1 MKAGTLEIEMITN
14 VARLQKE
21 MADMKRTVAG
31 AMGDMADSASRADRA
46 LDAVGGGGVTR
57 MGGSARLAGHHV
69 QNLVFQLNDM
79 VVGLFSGQKP
89 MTVFMQ
95 QGAQIGQIAMQ
106 AGVGIGGM
114 ARALLGLAASAAA
127 AALTNPY
134 LLAAA
139 AAAGIA
145 FGAFKMF
152 QSSVKQSG
160 ELDRYAQSLGLTKKE
175 MEKLG
180 PVGITVG
187 DTMKGLWKTVSDGLN
202 LGPVFS
208 TLKDWAV
215 TAFEAVLTAG
225 KYAVAILYAGWVGGF
240 NAIRITWAALPG
252 VVGEAAV
259 GAANLA
265 IGGIEY
271 LANKAIAALNWLAEW
286 VNPVLD
292 RVGLATISQIES
304 VALPRMEN
312 SFAGSTARMGA
323 QVRDEFTS
331 AFGDAMSMMD
341 AFSARWRE
349 NSIAAAKARL
359 AAKAE
364 EIRGDSTD
372 RASSAKGPKE
382 TEAERALQ
390 AARDFAANLALET
403 AKIGKTPIEIKRME
417 VAMAALKAPTDEVRI
432 AILEA
437 GEAWEQATRAFASS
451 EFLRQTVGPL
461 EQQVALL
468 GQSARAQALANLEA
482 EREKIVLERGVEAWE
497 RYRAARI
504 RLMDADFAQSGQEQ
518 FLQSLEDMVSATEQ
532 AARGMADAFGS
543 VGGAIGSIT
552 VEITRFAS
560 EQAATAK
567 RVADAEREYGKT
579 SFQYADARTAQASAE
594 INHYGNLASAAK
606 GFFKEGSDGYKAM
619 LAAEKVFRTFEL
631 AIAIKN
637 AAVKIGL
644 IGAQTAAK
652 VTSDTAMAASDT
664 ARAGV
669 EQGNSIITTGIKA
682 VEAVVNAIRSLPF
695 PLNIAAGAITAGVI
709 ASLGIAIGGAFGGSQ
724 KLPAA
729 NEGTGTVF
737 GDASAKSE
745 SIANA
750 IDHLREV
757 DTLTMR
763 YSAAMLAALKNIEAN
778 IGGLTNLIIRT
789 SGIEASAAG
798 IQTGTKMTG
807 LLGATT
813 SMLTSVSNFVGSKT
827 GSLIGAGIGMAIAG
841 PIGAAIGFL
850 GAKLLGGVGKVLGSV
865 VNALFGTKTSIVGQG
880 IYGGAQSLESI
891 LSGGFDA
898 SYYSDIKKT
907 KKFFGISVGSS
918 YSTQYSAASAELEQQ
933 FGLIFRGFYDAI
945 SAAAGPLGLSLDEVQ
960 TRLNGFVIDIG
971 KIDLKGLTGDQIQEK
986 LTAIFG
992 AAADSIARAAIPG
1005 LDQFQKVGEGYFE
1018 TLVRVASSIEAV
1030 TSSLS
1035 LLGTSVEGLSLSAKM
1050 NLFDLFGSASDMA
1063 SATGDYFSLF
1073 YTKAEQ
1079 AAAQTAQMARI
1090 FESLGLTLP
1099 DSITG
1104 FRALVEAQDLTTE
1117 AGRAAYV
1124 ALIQLAPAFAE
1135 VIGAAQDAASAAA
1148 IADERLSLERQLL
1161 ELQGNT
1167 AALRALDLAQLDAS
1181 NQALQEQ
1188 IWALQDQQK
1197 AADEAAAAAE
1207 KLRSVWS
1214 QITDSLL
1221 SEVARIRGTMDGGTK
1236 SYAQALS
1243 EFNAATLAARSG
1255 DQEAAK
1261 SLPGLSQGLLT
1272 AAADAATSAQDLA
1285 RIQGQTAASLEQTVA
1300 IINAMAGLS
1309 TDTATAAA
1317 AASTTPSWWEQF
1329 ASTQTATAT
1338 SAAND
1343 SATVLID
1350 GLVALKQE
1358 LSDLRDEQRLA
1369 SATIAS
1375 GTSKTARILERVT
1388 PDGDALAVRTAA

>member
-46 LDAVGGGGVTR
+46 LNAVGGGGVTR
-57 MGGSARLAGHHV
+57 MGGSAKLAGHHV

-95 QGAQIGQIAMQ
+95 QGTQIGQIAMQ

-145 FGAFKMF
+145 FGAFKLF
-152 QSSVKQSG
+152 QSSVKQTG

-202 LGPVFS
+202 LGSVFS

-252 VVGEAAV
+252 VIGEAAV

-265 IGGIEY
+265 ISGIEY

-292 RVGLATISQIES
+292 RVGLSTITRIES

-323 QVRDEFTS
+323 QVRDEFAS
-331 AFGDAMSMMD
+331 AFGDAMGMMD

-364 EIRGDSTD
+364 EIRGDSSD

-417 VAMAALKAPTDEVRI
+417 VAMAALKAPTDEARI

-437 GEAWEQATRAFASS
+437 GEAWEQATRAFATS

-482 EREKIVLERGVEAWE
+482 EREQIVLERGVEAWE
-497 RYRAARI
+497 RYRAARV
-504 RLMDADFAQSGQEQ
+504 RLMEADFAQSGQEQ
-518 FLQSLEDMVSATEQ
+518 FLKSLEDMVSATE
-532 AARGMADAFGS
+532 AAAQNMADAFGS
-543 VGGAIGSIT
+543 VGGAIGAIT

-560 EQAATAK
+560 AQAAAAQ
-567 RVADAEREYGKT
+567 RVAEAEREYGRT
-579 SFQYADARTAQASAE
+579 SFQYADARAAQASAE

-606 GFFKEGSDGYKAM
+606 GFFKEGSDGYKAL
-619 LAAEKVFRTFEL
+619 LAAEKVFRAFEL

-669 EQGNSIITTGIKA
+669 EQGNSIITTGMKA

-709 ASLGIAIGGAFGGSQ
+709 ASLGVAISGAFGGSP

-729 NEGTGTVF
+729 NDGTGTVF
-737 GDASAKSE
+737 GDNTAKSE
-745 SIANA
+745 SIAKA

-763 YSAAMLAALKNIEAN
+763 YSAAMLASLRNIEAN

-789 SGIEASAAG
+789 NGAEASAAG
-798 IQTGTKMTG
+798 VNTGYQSTGVTG
-807 LLGATT
+807 LIGRGLEGVGAV
-813 SMLTSVSNFVGSKT
+813 LNKIPI
-827 GSLIGAGIGMAIAG
+827 IGGI
-841 PIGAAIGFL
+841 
-850 GAKLLGGVGKVLGSV
+850 LGGLVGLVGKAFG
-865 VNALFGTKTSIVGQG
+865 ALFGTKTTITGQG
-880 IYGGAQSLESI
+880 IFGRGQSLADI

-898 SYYSDIKKT
+898 SYYSDVKKT
-907 KKFFGISVGSS
+907 KKFLGISMGSS
-918 YSTQYSAASAELEQQ
+918 YSTRYSAADAELERQ
-933 FGLIFRGFYDAI
+933 FALIFSGFYDAI
-945 SAAAGPLGLSLDEVQ
+945 SAAAGPLGLSLSEVQ
-960 TRLNGFVIDIG
+960 SRLQGFVVNIG
-971 KIDLKGLTGDQIQEK
+971 KIDLKGLTGAEIQEK
-986 LTAIFG
+986 LTAVFG
-992 AAADSIARAAIPG
+992 AAADNLARYAVPG
-1005 LDQFQKVGEGYFE
+1005 LEQFQKVGEGYFE
-1018 TLVRVASSIEAV
+1018 TLIRVASSVEAV
-1030 TSSLS
+1030 STSLN
-1035 LLGTSVEGLSLSAKM
+1035 LLGTSIEDLTLAAKM
-1050 NLFDLFGSASDMA
+1050 NMFDLFGSASDMT
-1063 SATGDYFSLF
+1063 SATGEYFALYYS
-1073 YTKAEQ
+1073 KAEQ
-1079 AAAQTAQMARI
+1079 ATAQTAQMARV
-1090 FESLGLTLP
+1090 FESLGLGLP
-1099 DSITG
+1099 QSIAG

-1124 ALIQLAPAFAE
+1124 TLIQLAPAFAE
-1135 VIGAAQDAASAAA
+1135 LIGAAQDAASAAA

-1161 ELQGNT
+1161 EVQGNT
-1167 AALRALDLAQLDAS
+1167 AALRALDLAQLDES
-1181 NQALQEQ
+1181 NRALQQQ

-1207 KLRSVWS
+1207 KLRSAWES
-1214 QITDSLL
+1214 ITDSLL
-1221 SEVARIRGTMDGGTK
+1221 SEVARIRGSMGSGTK
-1236 SYAQALS
+1236 TYAQVLS
-1243 EFNAATLAARSG
+1243 EFNAATLAARAG

-1261 SLPGLSQGLLT
+1261 SLPGLSQSLLT
-1272 AAADAATSAQDLA
+1272 VAADAATSAQELA

-1300 IINAMAGLS
+1300 IIKTMTGLP

-1317 AASTTPSWWEQF
+1317 SSTPTWWEQF
-1329 ASTQTATAT
+1329 ASNQSATA
-1338 SAAND
+1338 SLPAND

-1350 GLVALKQE
+1350 GLASLKQE
-1358 LSDLRDEQRLA
+1358 LSDLRDEQRIA

>member
-1 MKAGTLEIEMITN
+1 MKAGTLEIELITN

-21 MADMKRTVAG
+21 MADMKRSVAG
-31 AMGDMADSASRADRA
+31 AMGDIAESATRADKA
-46 LDAVGGGGVTR
+46 LGSAGGGGITR
-57 MGGSARLAGHHV
+57 MGGSARLASHHM

-89 MTVFMQ
+89 LTVFMQ
-95 QGAQIGQIAMQ
+95 QGTQIGQIGMQ

-114 ARALLGLAASAAA
+114 ARALVGLAASSAA

-139 AAAGIA
+139 AAAALA

-152 QSSVKQSG
+152 QSSVKQTG
-160 ELDRYAQSLGLTKKE
+160 ELDKYAQSLGLTNKE

-202 LGPVFS
+202 LGSVFS
-208 TLKDWAV
+208 TLKDWAA
-215 TAFEAVLTAG
+215 TAFDTIMQVG
-225 KYAVAILYAGWVGGF
+225 KYAIAFIYAGWVGGF
-240 NAIRITWAALPG
+240 GAIKILWSSLPG
-252 VVGEAAV
+252 VIGEAAV

-265 IGGIEY
+265 ISGVEFM
-271 LANKAIAALNWLAEW
+271 ANKAIAAINWLVDR
-286 VNPVLD
+286 VNPLLD
-292 RVGLATISQIES
+292 RVGLTTISRVES

-312 SFAGSTARMGA
+312 RFAGSTARMAG
-323 QVRDEFTS
+323 QIQSEFS
-331 AFGDAMSMMD
+331 AAFGDAMSMMD
-341 AFSARWRE
+341 SFSAKWRE
-349 NSIAAAKARL
+349 NTIAAAKARL
-359 AAKAE
+359 AAKADKL
-364 EIRGDSTD
+364 RGD
-372 RASSAKGPKE
+372 PKE
-382 TEAERALQ
+382 KTAKAHKDTEAEKALK
-390 AARDFAANLALET
+390 AAQDFARNLELET

-417 VAMAALKAPTDEVRI
+417 VAMAALKAPTDEARI

-437 GEAWEQATRAFASS
+437 GEAWEMATKGQTEK
-451 EFLRQTVGPL
+451 EFIKNTVAPL
-461 EQQVALL
+461 ELQVAML
-468 GQSARAQALANLEA
+468 GKTTKAQELANLEA
-482 EREKIVLERGVEAWE
+482 EKEQVVLERGAAAWE
-497 RYRAARI
+497 RYRAAKTALI
-504 RLMDADFAQSGQEQ
+504 EHDFQVKEQEQ
-518 FLQSLEDMVSATEQ
+518 FLQSLEDMVSATQ
-532 AARGMADAFGS
+532 AAASNMADAFGS
-543 VGGAIGSIT
+543 VGGAIGGIT

-560 EQAATAK
+560 AQAAAAK
-567 RVADAEREYGKT
+567 RAADAEREHGKT
-579 SFQYADARTAQASAE
+579 SFQYADARAAQASAE

-606 GFFKEGSDGYKAM
+606 GFFEEGSDGYKAM
-619 LAAEKVFRTFEL
+619 LAAEKVFRAFEL

-695 PLNIAAGAITAGVI
+695 PLNIAAGAVTAGVI
-709 ASLGIAIGGAFGGSQ
+709 ASLGVAISGAFGGSA
-724 KLPAA
+724 KPPVT
-729 NEGTGTVF
+729 NDGTGTVF
-737 GDASAKSE
+737 GDSTAKSE
-745 SIANA
+745 SIAKS

-763 YSAAMLAALKNIEAN
+763 YSAAMLASLKNIEAN

-789 SGIEASAAG
+789 GGFDASAAG
-798 IQTGTKMTG
+798 IQTGTKATG
-807 LLGATT
+807 ILGA
-813 SMLTSVSNFVGSKT
+813 LTSALTGVSNFVGGKT
-827 GSLIGAGIGMAIAG
+827 GSMIGAGIGLAIAG

-850 GAKLLGGVGKVLGSV
+850 GAKLLGGLGKVLGSI

-880 IYGGAQSLESI
+880 IYGGAQSLGSI

-898 SYYSDIKKT
+898 SYYTDVKKT

-918 YSTQYSAASAELEQQ
+918 YSTQYAAASAELEQQ
-933 FGLIFRGFYDAI
+933 FSLIFSGFYDAI
-945 SAAAGPLGLSLDEVQ
+945 SAAAGPLGMSLDAVQ
-960 TRLNGFVIDIG
+960 SRLAGFVVNIG
-971 KIDLKGLTGDQIQEK
+971 KIDLKGLTGEQIQEK
-986 LTAIFG
+986 LTAVFG

-1005 LDQFQKVGEGYFE
+1005 LEQFRQVGEGYFE

-1035 LLGTSVEGLSLSAKM
+1035 LLGTSVEGLSLTAKM

-1063 SATGDYFSLF
+1063 SATSDYFSLF

-1079 AAAQTAQMARI
+1079 TAALTAQMNQV
-1090 FESLGLTLP
+1090 FGSLGLTLP
-1099 DSITG
+1099 DSIAG
-1104 FRALVEAQDLTTE
+1104 FRALVDAQDLTTE

-1124 ALIQLAPAFAE
+1124 ALIQLAPAFADL
-1135 VIGAAQDAASAAA
+1135 IGAAQDAASEAA
-1148 IADERLSLERQLL
+1148 IVDERLGLERQLL

-1167 AALRALDLAQLDAS
+1167 AALRALDLAQLDES
-1181 NQALQEQ
+1181 NRALQEQ

-1207 KLRSVWS
+1207 KLRSAWT
-1214 QITDSLL
+1214 QITDGLL
-1221 SEVARIRGTMDGGTK
+1221 AEVARIRGSMDAGTK
-1236 SYAQALS
+1236 TYAQALS

-1261 SLPGLSQGLLT
+1261 SLPGLSQTLLS
-1272 AAADAATSAQDLA
+1272 AAADAATSAQDFA

-1300 IINAMAGLS
+1300 IINAMAGLP
-1309 TDTATAAA
+1309 TDTAATAAA
-1317 AASTTPSWWEQF
+1317 STSPSWWEQF

-1338 SAAND
+1338 TSAND

-1350 GLVALKQE
+1350 GLASLKQE
-1358 LSDLRDEQRLA
+1358 LSDLRDEQRIA
-1369 SATIAS
+1369 SAAIAS

>member
-46 LDAVGGGGVTR
+46 LNAVGGGGVTR
-57 MGGSARLAGHHV
+57 MGGSAKLAGHHV

-95 QGAQIGQIAMQ
+95 QGTQIGQIAMQ

-114 ARALLGLAASAAA
+114 ARALLGLTASAAA

-202 LGPVFS
+202 LGSVFS

-215 TAFEAVLTAG
+215 TAFEAVLQAG
-225 KYAVAILYAGWVGGF
+225 KYAVAIIYAGWVGGF
-240 NAIRITWAALPG
+240 NAIRITWASLPG

-265 IGGIEY
+265 ISGIEY

-292 RVGLATISQIES
+292 RVGLATITRIES

-323 QVRDEFTS
+323 QVRDEFAS
-331 AFGDAMSMMD
+331 AFGDAMGMMD

-359 AAKAE
+359 AAKAD
-364 EIRGDSTD
+364 EIRGDQTD
-372 RASSAKGPKE
+372 KAAKGPKT
-382 TEAERALQ
+382 TEADRALQ

-417 VAMAALKAPTDEVRI
+417 VAMAALKAPTDETRI

-437 GEAWEQATRAFASS
+437 GEAWEQATRAFATS
-451 EFLRQTVGPL
+451 EFLRQTVAPL

-468 GQSARAQALANLEA
+468 GQTTRAQALANLEA
-482 EREKIVLERGVEAWE
+482 EREQIVLERGVEAWE

-504 RLMDADFAQSGQEQ
+504 RLMEADFAQSDQEQ
-518 FLQSLEDMVSATEQ
+518 FLQSLEDMVSATE
-532 AARGMADAFGS
+532 AAAQNMADAFGS
-543 VGGAIGSIT
+543 VGGAIGAIT

-560 EQAATAK
+560 AQVAAAQ
-567 RVADAEREYGKT
+567 RVAEAEREYGRT
-579 SFQYADARTAQASAE
+579 SFQYADARAAQASAE

-606 GFFKEGSDGYKAM
+606 GFFKEGSDGYKAL
-619 LAAEKVFRTFEL
+619 LAAEKVFRAFEL

-695 PLNIAAGAITAGVI
+695 PLNIAAGALTAGVI
-709 ASLGIAIGGAFGGSQ
+709 ASLGIAISGAFGGSQ

-729 NEGTGTVF
+729 NDGTGTVF
-737 GDASAKSE
+737 GDSTAKSD
-745 SIANA
+745 SIAKA
-750 IDHLREV
+750 IDHLLEV

-763 YSAAMLAALKNIEAN
+763 YSAAMLASLRNIEAN

-789 SGIEASAAG
+789 NGAEASAAG
-798 IQTGTKMTG
+798 VNTGYQSTGVTG
-807 LLGATT
+807 LIGKGLEG
-813 SMLTSVSNFVGSKT
+813 VGSVLNKIPI
-827 GSLIGAGIGMAIAG
+827 IGGI
-841 PIGAAIGFL
+841 
-850 GAKLLGGVGKVLGSV
+850 LGGLVGLVGKAFG
-865 VNALFGTKTSIVGQG
+865 ALFGTKTTITGQG
-880 IYGGAQSLESI
+880 IFGRGQSLADI

-898 SYYSDIKKT
+898 SYYSDVKKT
-907 KKFFGISVGSS
+907 KKFLGISMGSS
-918 YSTQYSAASAELEQQ
+918 YSTRYSAADAELERQ
-933 FGLIFRGFYDAI
+933 FALIFSGFYDAI
-945 SAAAGPLGLSLDEVQ
+945 SAAAGPLGMSLSEVQ
-960 TRLNGFVIDIG
+960 SRLQGFVINIG
-971 KIDLKGLTGDQIQEK
+971 KIDLKGLTGAEIQEK
-986 LTAIFG
+986 LTAVFG
-992 AAADSIARAAIPG
+992 AAADNLTRYAVPG
-1005 LDQFQKVGEGYFE
+1005 LEQFQKVGEGYFE
-1018 TLVRVASSIEAV
+1018 TLIRVASSVEAV
-1030 TSSLS
+1030 STSLM
-1035 LLGTSVEGLSLSAKM
+1035 LLGTSVEDLTLAAKM
-1050 NLFDLFGSASDMA
+1050 NLFDLFGSASDMT
-1063 SATGDYFSLF
+1063 SATGEYFALY
-1073 YTKAEQ
+1073 YTRAEQ
-1079 AAAQTAQMARI
+1079 ASAQTAQMARV
-1090 FESLGLTLP
+1090 FESLGLQLP
-1099 DSITG
+1099 QSIAG
-1104 FRALVEAQDLTTE
+1104 FRSLVEAQDLTTE

-1124 ALIQLAPAFAE
+1124 TLIQLAPAFAE
-1135 VIGAAQDAASAAA
+1135 LIGAAQDAASAAA
-1148 IADERLSLERQLL
+1148 ILDERLSLERRLL
-1161 ELQGNT
+1161 ELQGDT
-1167 AALRALDLAQLDAS
+1167 AALRALDLAKLDES
-1181 NQALQEQ
+1181 NRALQQQ

-1197 AADEAAAAAE
+1197 AADEAAASAE
-1207 KLRSVWS
+1207 KLRSAWES
-1214 QITDSLL
+1214 ITDSLL
-1221 SEVARIRGTMDGGTK
+1221 SEVARIRGAMGSGTK
-1236 SYAQALS
+1236 TYAQALS
-1243 EFNAATLAARSG
+1243 EFNAATLAARAG

-1261 SLPGLSQGLLT
+1261 SLPGLSQSLLNV
-1272 AAADAATSAQDLA
+1272 AADAATSAQDLA

-1300 IINAMAGLS
+1300 IINAMAGLP

-1317 AASTTPSWWEQF
+1317 SSTPTWWEQF
-1329 ASTQTATAT
+1329 AANQ
-1338 SAAND
+1338 SASVSLPAND
-1343 SATVLID
+1343 SATVLVD
-1350 GLVALKQE
+1350 GLAALRQE
-1358 LSDLRDEQRLA
+1358 LADLRDEQRIA

-1388 PDGDALAVRTAA
+1388 PDGDAVAVRTAA

>member
-46 LDAVGGGGVTR
+46 LTAVGGGGVTR
-57 MGGSARLAGHHV
+57 MGGSAKLAGHHV

-95 QGAQIGQIAMQ
+95 QGTQIGQIAMQ

-114 ARALLGLAASAAA
+114 ARALLGLAASATA

-139 AAAGIA
+139 TAAGIA
-145 FGAFKMF
+145 FGAFKLF
-152 QSSVKQSG
+152 QSSVKQTG

-187 DTMKGLWKTVSDGLN
+187 DIMKGLWKTVSDGLN

-215 TAFEAVLTAG
+215 MAFEAVMTVG
-225 KYAVAILYAGWVGGF
+225 KYAIAFIYASWVGGF
-240 NAIRITWAALPG
+240 NAIRVTWATLPG

-265 IGGIEY
+265 ISGIEY
-271 LANKAIAALNWLAEW
+271 LANKAIAAVNWLAEW

-292 RVGLATISQIES
+292 RVGLATITRIES

-323 QVRDEFTS
+323 QVRDEFSS
-331 AFGDAMSMMD
+331 AFGDAMGMMD
-341 AFSARWRE
+341 AFSAKWRE

-364 EIRGDSTD
+364 EIRGDKTD
-372 RASSAKGPKE
+372 KAAKGPKT

-417 VAMAALKAPTDEVRI
+417 AAMAALKAPTDQARI

-451 EFLRQTVGPL
+451 EFLRQAVGPL

-482 EREKIVLERGVEAWE
+482 KREQIVLERGAEAWE
-497 RYRAARI
+497 RYRAART
-504 RLMDADFAQSGQEQ
+504 RLMEADFAQSGQEQ
-518 FLQSLEDMVSATEQ
+518 FLTSLDDMVSATE
-532 AARGMADAFGS
+532 AAAQGMADAFGS
-543 VGGAIGSIT
+543 VGGAIGGIT

-560 EQAATAK
+560 AQVAAAS
-567 RVADAEREYGKT
+567 RVADAEREYGRS
-579 SFQYADARTAQASAE
+579 SFQYADARVAQASAE

-606 GFFKEGSDGYKAM
+606 GFFKEGSDGFKAM
-619 LAAEKVFRTFEL
+619 AAAEKVFRAFEL

-652 VTSDTAMAASDT
+652 VTSDTAMAVSDT

-695 PLNIAAGAITAGVI
+695 PLNIAAGAVTAGVI
-709 ASLGIAIGGAFGGSQ
+709 ASLGIAIGGAFGGGGA
-724 KLPAA
+724 KPTPA
-729 NEGTGTVF
+729 NDGTGTVF
-737 GDASAKSE
+737 GDSAAKSE
-745 SIANA
+745 SIAKA

-763 YSAAMLAALKNIEAN
+763 YSAAMLASLKSIEAN

-789 SGIEASAAG
+789 NGMEGSAAG
-798 IQTGTKMTG
+798 IQTGTKLTG
-807 LLGATT
+807 LLGTAN
-813 SMLTSVSNFVGSKT
+813 SMLTGISDFASSKT

-850 GAKLLGGVGKVLGSV
+850 GAKLLGGLGKVLGSIV
-865 VNALFGTKTSIVGQG
+865 TALFGTKTSIVGQG
-880 IYGGAQSLESI
+880 IYGGAQSLGSI
-891 LSGGFDA
+891 MSGGFDA
-898 SYYSDIKKT
+898 SYYSDVKKT
-907 KKFFGISVGSS
+907 KKFLGISTGSS
-918 YSTQYSAASAELEQQ
+918 YSTQYTAADAELERQ
-933 FGLIFRGFYDAI
+933 FSLIFEGFYSAI
-945 SAAAGPLGLSLDEVQ
+945 SAAAGPLGMSLGEVQ
-960 TRLNGFVIDIG
+960 SRLSGFVVNIG
-971 KIDLKGLTGDQIQEK
+971 KIDLKGLTGAEIQEK
-986 LTAIFG
+986 LTAVFG
-992 AAADSIARAAIPG
+992 AAADNLARTAVPG
-1005 LDQFQKVGEGYFE
+1005 LEQFQKVGEGYFE

-1030 TSSLS
+1030 TTTLS

-1050 NLFDLFGSASDMA
+1050 NLFDLFGSAGDMA
-1063 SATGDYFSLF
+1063 SATGEYFALY

-1079 AAAQTAQMARI
+1079 ASAQTAQMARV
-1090 FESLGLTLP
+1090 FDSLGLALP
-1099 DSITG
+1099 GSIAG
-1104 FRALVEAQDLTTE
+1104 FRALVEAQDLTTSS
-1117 AGRAAYV
+1117 GQAAYA
-1124 ALIQLAPAFAE
+1124 ALIQLAPAFADL
-1135 VIGAAQDAASAAA
+1135 VGAAQDAASAAA
-1148 IADERLSLERQLL
+1148 ILDERLSLERRML
-1161 ELQGNT
+1161 ELRGDT
-1167 AALRALDLAQLDAS
+1167 AALRALDLAQIDMS
-1181 NQALQEQ
+1181 NKALQEQ
-1188 IWALQDQQK
+1188 VWALEDQQK
-1197 AADEAAAAAE
+1197 AAEDAANAAD
-1207 KLRSVWS
+1207 KLRNAWA
-1214 QITDSLL
+1214 QITDGLIA
-1221 SEVARIRGTMDGGTK
+1221 EIKRIRGVMSDTPTN
-1236 SYAQALS
+1236 YAAALGA
-1243 EFNAATLAARSG
+1243 FNNASMLARAG
-1255 DQEAAK
+1255 DQEAANA
-1261 SLPGLSQGLLT
+1261 LPGLSQALLAVAANTARSAEDLGRLQGL
-1272 AAADAATSAQDLA
+1272 
-1285 RIQGQTAASLEQTVA
+1285 TAASLEQTLA
-1300 IINAMAGLS
+1300 IINKASG
-1309 TDTATAAA
+1309 TEPAAA
-1317 AASTTPSWWEQF
+1317 TSAATTPSWWDQF
-1329 ASTQTATAT
+1329 TANQMVTT
-1338 SAAND
+1338 SIPAND
-1343 SATVLID
+1343 GQSAMINELK
-1350 GLVALKQE
+1350 ALKQE
-1358 LSDLRDEQRLA
+1358 VSDLRGEQRIA
-1369 SATIAS
+1369 AATIAS

>member
-21 MADMKRTVAG
+21 MADMKRSVAG

-46 LDAVGGGGVTR
+46 LNAVGGGGVTR
-57 MGGSARLAGHHV
+57 MGGSAKLAGHHV

-95 QGAQIGQIAMQ
+95 QGTQIGQIAMQ

-145 FGAFKMF
+145 FGAFKLF
-152 QSSVKQSG
+152 QSSVKQTG

-202 LGPVFS
+202 LGSVFS

-240 NAIRITWAALPG
+240 NAIRITWTALPG

-265 IGGIEY
+265 ISGIEY

-292 RVGLATISQIES
+292 RVGLATITRIES

-323 QVRDEFTS
+323 QVRDEFAS

-372 RASSAKGPKE
+372 RASSTKGPKE

-417 VAMAALKAPTDEVRI
+417 VAMAALKAPTDEARI

-437 GEAWEQATRAFASS
+437 GEAWEQATRAFATS

-482 EREKIVLERGVEAWE
+482 EREQIVLERGVEAWE

-504 RLMDADFAQSGQEQ
+504 RLMEADFAQSGQEQ
-518 FLQSLEDMVSATEQ
+518 FLQSLEDMVSATE
-532 AARGMADAFGS
+532 AAAQNMADAFGS
-543 VGGAIGSIT
+543 VGGAIGAIT

-560 EQAATAK
+560 AQVAAAQ
-567 RVADAEREYGKT
+567 RVAEAEREYGRT
-579 SFQYADARTAQASAE
+579 SFQYADARAAQASAE

-606 GFFKEGSDGYKAM
+606 GFFKEGSDGYKAL
-619 LAAEKVFRTFEL
+619 LAAEKVFRAFEL

-709 ASLGIAIGGAFGGSQ
+709 ASLGVAISGAFGGSP

-729 NEGTGTVF
+729 NDGTGTVF
-737 GDASAKSE
+737 GDSTAKSE
-745 SIANA
+745 SIAKA

-763 YSAAMLAALKNIEAN
+763 YSAAMLASLRNIEAN

-789 SGIEASAAG
+789 NGAEASAAG
-798 IQTGTKMTG
+798 VNTGYQSTGVTG
-807 LLGATT
+807 LIGRGLEGVGAV
-813 SMLTSVSNFVGSKT
+813 LNKIPI
-827 GSLIGAGIGMAIAG
+827 IGGI
-841 PIGAAIGFL
+841 
-850 GAKLLGGVGKVLGSV
+850 LGGLVGLVGKAFG
-865 VNALFGTKTSIVGQG
+865 ALFGTKTTITGQG
-880 IYGGAQSLESI
+880 IFGRGQSLADI

-898 SYYSDIKKT
+898 SYYTDVKKT
-907 KKFFGISVGSS
+907 KKFLGISMGSS
-918 YSTQYSAASAELEQQ
+918 YSTRYSAADAELERQ
-933 FGLIFRGFYDAI
+933 FALIFSGFYDAI
-945 SAAAGPLGLSLDEVQ
+945 SAAAGPLGLSFGEVQ
-960 TRLNGFVIDIG
+960 SRLQGFVVNIG
-971 KIDLKGLTGDQIQEK
+971 KIDLKGLTGAEIQEK
-986 LTAIFG
+986 LTAVFG
-992 AAADSIARAAIPG
+992 AAADNLAKYAVPG
-1005 LDQFQKVGEGYFE
+1005 LEQFQKVGEGYFE
-1018 TLVRVASSIEAV
+1018 TLVRVASSVEAV
-1030 TSSLS
+1030 TSTFS
-1035 LLGTSVEGLSLSAKM
+1035 LLGTSVEDLSLAAKM
-1050 NLFDLFGSASDMA
+1050 NLLDLFGSASDMT
-1063 SATGDYFSLF
+1063 SATGEYFALYYS
-1073 YTKAEQ
+1073 KAEQ
-1079 AAAQTAQMARI
+1079 ASAQTAQMARV
-1090 FESLGLTLP
+1090 FESLGLGLP
-1099 DSITG
+1099 QSIAG
-1104 FRALVEAQDLTTE
+1104 FRSLVDAQDLTTE

-1124 ALIQLAPAFAE
+1124 TLIQLAPAFAE
-1135 VIGAAQDAASAAA
+1135 LIGAAQDAASAAA

-1161 ELQGNT
+1161 EVQGNT
-1167 AALRALDLAQLDAS
+1167 AALRALDLAQLDES
-1181 NQALQEQ
+1181 NRALQQQ

-1207 KLRSVWS
+1207 KLRSAWET
-1214 QITDSLL
+1214 ITDSLL
-1221 SEVARIRGTMDGGTK
+1221 SEVARIRGSMGSGTK
-1236 SYAQALS
+1236 TYAQVLS
-1243 EFNAATLAARSG
+1243 EFNAATLAARAG

-1261 SLPGLSQGLLT
+1261 SLPALSQSLLT
-1272 AAADAATSAQDLA
+1272 VAADAATSAQELA

-1300 IINAMAGLS
+1300 IINGVAGLPS
-1309 TDTATAAA
+1309 DTATAAA
-1317 AASTTPSWWEQF
+1317 SSTPTWWEQF
-1329 ASTQTATAT
+1329 ASNQAA
-1338 SAAND
+1338 SVSLPAND
-1343 SATVLID
+1343 SATLLVD
-1350 GLVALKQE
+1350 GLAALRQE
-1358 LSDLRDEQRLA
+1358 LADLRDEQRIA

-1388 PDGDALAVRTAA
+1388 PDGDTLAVRTAA

>member
-46 LDAVGGGGVTR
+46 LNAVGGGGVTR
-57 MGGSARLAGHHV
+57 MGGSAKLAGHHV

-95 QGAQIGQIAMQ
+95 QGTQIGQIAMQ

-145 FGAFKMF
+145 FGAFKLF
-152 QSSVKQSG
+152 QSSVKQTG

-202 LGPVFS
+202 LGSVFS

-215 TAFEAVLTAG
+215 TAFEAVLTVG

-240 NAIRITWAALPG
+240 NAIRVTWAALPG
-252 VVGEAAV
+252 VIGEAAV

-265 IGGIEY
+265 ISGIEY

-292 RVGLATISQIES
+292 RVGLATITRIES

-323 QVRDEFTS
+323 QVRDEFAS

-417 VAMAALKAPTDEVRI
+417 VAMAALKAPTDEARI
-432 AILEA
+432 AILQA
-437 GEAWEQATRAFASS
+437 GEAWEQATRAFATS

-482 EREKIVLERGVEAWE
+482 EREQIVLERGVEAWE

-504 RLMDADFAQSGQEQ
+504 RLMEADFAQSGQEQ
-518 FLQSLEDMVSATEQ
+518 FLQSLEDMVSATE
-532 AARGMADAFGS
+532 AAAQNMADAFGS
-543 VGGAIGSIT
+543 VGGAIGAIT

-560 EQAATAK
+560 AQVAAAQ
-567 RVADAEREYGKT
+567 RVAEAEREHGRT
-579 SFQYADARTAQASAE
+579 SFQYADARAAQASAE

-606 GFFKEGSDGYKAM
+606 GFFKEGSDGYKAL
-619 LAAEKVFRTFEL
+619 LAAEKVFRAFEL

-709 ASLGIAIGGAFGGSQ
+709 ASLGVAISGAFGGSP

-729 NEGTGTVF
+729 NDGTGTVF
-737 GDASAKSE
+737 GDSTAKSE
-745 SIANA
+745 SIAKA

-763 YSAAMLAALKNIEAN
+763 YSAAMLASLRNIEAN

-789 SGIEASAAG
+789 NGAEASAAG
-798 IQTGTKMTG
+798 VNTGYQSTGVTG
-807 LLGATT
+807 LIGRGLEGVGAV
-813 SMLTSVSNFVGSKT
+813 LNKIPI
-827 GSLIGAGIGMAIAG
+827 IGGI
-841 PIGAAIGFL
+841 
-850 GAKLLGGVGKVLGSV
+850 LGGLVGLVGKAFG
-865 VNALFGTKTSIVGQG
+865 ALFGTKTTITGQG
-880 IYGGAQSLESI
+880 IFGRGQSLADI

-898 SYYSDIKKT
+898 SYYSDVKKT
-907 KKFFGISVGSS
+907 KKFLGISMGSS
-918 YSTQYSAASAELEQQ
+918 YSTRYSAADAELERQ
-933 FGLIFRGFYDAI
+933 FALIFSGFYDAI
-945 SAAAGPLGLSLDEVQ
+945 SAAAGPLGLSLSEVQ
-960 TRLNGFVIDIG
+960 SRLQGFVVNIG
-971 KIDLKGLTGDQIQEK
+971 KIDLKGLTGAEIQEK
-986 LTAIFG
+986 LTAVFG
-992 AAADSIARAAIPG
+992 AAADNLAKYAIPG
-1005 LDQFQKVGEGYFE
+1005 LEQFQKVGEGYFE
-1018 TLVRVASSIEAV
+1018 TLIRVASSVEAV
-1030 TSSLS
+1030 SSSLS
-1035 LLGTSVEGLSLSAKM
+1035 LLGTSVEDLGLAAKM
-1050 NLFDLFGSASDMA
+1050 NLFDLFGSASDMT
-1063 SATGDYFSLF
+1063 SATGEYFALYYS
-1073 YTKAEQ
+1073 KAEQ
-1079 AAAQTAQMARI
+1079 ATAQTAQMARV
-1090 FESLGLTLP
+1090 FESLGLGLP
-1099 DSITG
+1099 QSIAG

-1124 ALIQLAPAFAE
+1124 TLIQLAPAFAE
-1135 VIGAAQDAASAAA
+1135 LIGAAQDAASAAA

-1161 ELQGNT
+1161 EVQGNT
-1167 AALRALDLAQLDAS
+1167 AALRALDLAQLDES
-1181 NQALQEQ
+1181 NRALQQQ

-1207 KLRSVWS
+1207 KLRSAWES
-1214 QITDSLL
+1214 ITDSLL
-1221 SEVARIRGTMDGGTK
+1221 SEVARIRGSMGSGTK
-1236 SYAQALS
+1236 TYAQVLS
-1243 EFNAATLAARSG
+1243 EFNAATLAARAG

-1261 SLPGLSQGLLT
+1261 SLPGLSQSLLT
-1272 AAADAATSAQDLA
+1272 VAADAATSAQELA

-1300 IINAMAGLS
+1300 IINGVAGLP
-1309 TDTATAAA
+1309 TDTAMA
-1317 AASTTPSWWEQF
+1317 AASSTPTWWEQF
-1329 ASTQTATAT
+1329 ASNQSATA
-1338 SAAND
+1338 SLPAND
-1343 SATVLID
+1343 STTVLID
-1350 GLVALKQE
+1350 GLASLKQE
-1358 LSDLRDEQRLA
+1358 LSDLRDEQRIA

>member
-21 MADMKRTVAG
+21 MADMKRSVAG
-31 AMGDMADSASRADRA
+31 AMGDIADSASRADKA
-46 LDAVGGGGVTR
+46 LGSAGGGGLTR
-57 MGGSARLAGHHV
+57 MGGSAKLASHHV

-89 MTVFMQ
+89 LTVFMQ
-95 QGAQIGQIAMQ
+95 QGTQIGQIGMQ
-106 AGVGIGGM
+106 AGMGIGGM
-114 ARALLGLAASAAA
+114 ARALVGLAASSAA

-139 AAAGIA
+139 AAAALA

-152 QSSVKQSG
+152 QSSVKQTG
-160 ELDRYAQSLGLTKKE
+160 ELDKYAQSLGLTKKE

-187 DTMKGLWKTVSDGLN
+187 DTMKGLWKTVTDGLS
-202 LGPVFS
+202 LGSVFS

-215 TAFEAVLTAG
+215 TAFDAVMQAG
-225 KYAVAILYAGWVGGF
+225 KYAIAFIYAGWVGGF
-240 NAIRITWAALPG
+240 GAIKILWATLPG
-252 VVGEAAV
+252 VIGEAAV

-265 IGGIEY
+265 ISGVAFM
-271 LANKAIAALNWLAEW
+271 ANKAIAAINWLVDR
-286 VNPVLD
+286 VNPLLD
-292 RVGLATISQIES
+292 RVGLSTISRVES

-312 SFAGSTARMGA
+312 SFMGSTARMAG
-323 QVRDEFTS
+323 QIQSEFS
-331 AFGDAMSMMD
+331 AAFGDAMSMMD
-341 AFSARWRE
+341 SFSAKWRE
-349 NSIAAAKARL
+349 NTIAAAKARL
-359 AAKAE
+359 AAKAD
-364 EIRGDSTD
+364 EIRGD
-372 RASSAKGPKE
+372 PKE
-382 TEAERALQ
+382 KTAKAHKDTEAEKALK
-390 AARDFAANLALET
+390 AAQDFARNLELET

-417 VAMAALKAPTDEVRI
+417 VAMAALKAPTDEARL
-432 AILEA
+432 AILQA
-437 GEAWEQATRAFASS
+437 GEAWEQATKAQAEK
-451 EFLRQTVGPL
+451 EFIKNTVAPL
-461 EQQVALL
+461 ELQVAMLDK
-468 GQSARAQALANLEA
+468 STKAQALANLEA
-482 EREKIVLERGVEAWE
+482 EKEQIVLERGAAAWE
-497 RYRAARI
+497 RYRAAKTALI
-504 RLMDADFAQSGQEQ
+504 EHDFALKDQEQ
-518 FLQSLEDMVSATEQ
+518 YLQSLADMVSATQ
-532 AARGMADAFGS
+532 AAASGMADAFGS
-543 VGGAIGSIT
+543 VGGAIGGIT
-552 VEITRFAS
+552 VEFTRFAS
-560 EQAATAK
+560 AQATAAK
-567 RVADAEREYGKT
+567 GVADAEREYGKT
-579 SFQYADARTAQASAE
+579 SFQYADARAAQASAE
-594 INHYGNLASAAK
+594 INHYGNLASVAK

-619 LAAEKVFRTFEL
+619 LAAEKVFRAFEL

-695 PLNIAAGAITAGVI
+695 PLNIAAGAVTAGVI
-709 ASLGIAIGGAFGGSQ
+709 ASLGVAISGAFGGSG
-724 KLPAA
+724 KPPVT
-729 NEGTGTVF
+729 NDGTGTVF
-737 GDASAKSE
+737 GDSTAKSE
-745 SIANA
+745 SISKS

-763 YSAAMLAALKNIEAN
+763 YSAAMLASLKNIEAN

-789 SGIEASAAG
+789 GGMDASAAG
-798 IQTGTKMTG
+798 IQTGTKLTG
-807 LLGATT
+807 LLGATN
-813 SMLTSVSNFVGSKT
+813 SMLTGISNFVGSKT

-850 GAKLLGGVGKVLGSV
+850 GAKLLGGLGKVLGSV
-865 VNALFGTKTSIVGQG
+865 VNALFGTKTSIIGQG
-880 IYGGAQSLESI
+880 IYGGAQSLGSI

-933 FGLIFRGFYDAI
+933 FRLIFSGFYDAI
-945 SAAAGPLGLSLDEVQ
+945 SAAAGPLGMSLDQVQ
-960 TRLNGFVIDIG
+960 ARLKGFVINIG

-992 AAADSIARAAIPG
+992 AAADSLARFAIPG

-1030 TSSLS
+1030 TSSLA
-1035 LLGTSVEGLSLSAKM
+1035 LLGTSIEGLSLSAKM

-1063 SATGDYFSLF
+1063 SATSDYFSLY

-1079 AAAQTAQMARI
+1079 TAALTAQMTQV
-1090 FESLGLTLP
+1090 FGSFGLTLP
-1099 DSITG
+1099 DSIAG
-1104 FRALVEAQDLTTE
+1104 FRALVDAQDLTTE

-1124 ALIQLAPAFAE
+1124 ALIQLAPAFADL
-1135 VIGAAQDAASAAA
+1135 IGAAQDAASAAA
-1148 IADERLSLERQLL
+1148 IVDERLGLERQLL
-1161 ELQGNT
+1161 EVQGNT
-1167 AALRALDLAQLDAS
+1167 AALRALDLAQLDES
-1181 NQALQEQ
+1181 NRALQEQ

-1207 KLRSVWS
+1207 KLRSAWA
-1214 QITDSLL
+1214 QITDGLL
-1221 SEVARIRGTMDGGTK
+1221 AEVARIRGAMDGGTK
-1236 SYAQALS
+1236 TYGQALA
-1243 EFNAATLAARSG
+1243 EFNAATIAARAG

-1261 SLPGLSQGLLT
+1261 SLPGLSQTLLG
-1272 AAADAATSAQDLA
+1272 AASDAATSAQDLA

-1300 IINAMAGLS
+1300 IINAMAGLA
-1309 TDTATAAA
+1309 TDTTAAA
-1317 AASTTPSWWEQF
+1317 ASAAPTWWEQF
-1329 ASTQTATAT
+1329 ASTQTATAS

-1343 SATVLID
+1343 GATVLID
-1350 GLVALKQE
+1350 GLTSLKQE
-1358 LSDLRDEQRLA
+1358 LSDLRDEQRIA
-1369 SATIAS
+1369 SAAIAS

>member
-1 MKAGTLEIEMITN
+1 MRAGTLEIEMITN

-46 LDAVGGGGVTR
+46 LNAVGGGGVTR
-57 MGGSARLAGHHV
+57 MGGSAKLAGHHV

-95 QGAQIGQIAMQ
+95 QGTQIGQIAMQ

-145 FGAFKMF
+145 FGAFKLF
-152 QSSVKQSG
+152 QSSVKQTG

-202 LGPVFS
+202 LGSVFS

-240 NAIRITWAALPG
+240 NAIRVTWAALPG
-252 VVGEAAV
+252 VIGEAAV

-265 IGGIEY
+265 ISGIEY

-292 RVGLATISQIES
+292 RVGLATITRIES

-323 QVRDEFTS
+323 QVRDEFAS

-372 RASSAKGPKE
+372 RASSTKGPKE
-382 TEAERALQ
+382 TETERALQ

-403 AKIGKTPIEIKRME
+403 AKIGRTPIEIKRME
-417 VAMAALKAPTDEVRI
+417 VAMAALKAPTDEARI

-437 GEAWEQATRAFASS
+437 GEAWEQATRAFATS

-461 EQQVALL
+461 EKQVALL

-482 EREKIVLERGVEAWE
+482 EREQIVLERGVEAWE
-497 RYRAARI
+497 RYRAARL
-504 RLMDADFAQSGQEQ
+504 RLMEADFAQSGQEQ
-518 FLQSLEDMVSATEQ
+518 FLQSLEDMASATE
-532 AARGMADAFGS
+532 AAAQNMADAFSS
-543 VGGAIGSIT
+543 VGGAIGAIT

-560 EQAATAK
+560 AQAAAAQ
-567 RVADAEREYGKT
+567 RVAEAEREYGRT
-579 SFQYADARTAQASAE
+579 SFQYADARAAQASAE

-606 GFFKEGSDGYKAM
+606 GFFRQGLDGYKAL
-619 LAAEKVFRTFEL
+619 LAAEKVFRAFEL

-709 ASLGIAIGGAFGGSQ
+709 ASLGVAISGAFGGSP

-729 NEGTGTVF
+729 NDGTGTVF
-737 GDASAKSE
+737 GDSTAKSE
-745 SIANA
+745 SIAKA

-763 YSAAMLAALKNIEAN
+763 YSAAMLASLRNIEAN

-789 SGIEASAAG
+789 NGAEASAAG
-798 IQTGTKMTG
+798 VNTGYQPTGVTG
-807 LLGATT
+807 LIGRGLEGVGAV
-813 SMLTSVSNFVGSKT
+813 LNKIPI
-827 GSLIGAGIGMAIAG
+827 IGGI
-841 PIGAAIGFL
+841 
-850 GAKLLGGVGKVLGSV
+850 LGGLVGLVGKAFG
-865 VNALFGTKTSIVGQG
+865 ALFGTKTTITGQG
-880 IYGGAQSLESI
+880 IFGRGQSLADI
-891 LSGGFDA
+891 LSDGFDA
-898 SYYSDIKKT
+898 SYYSDVKMT
-907 KKFFGISVGSS
+907 KKFLGISVGSS
-918 YSTQYSAASAELEQQ
+918 YSTRYSAADAELERQ
-933 FGLIFRGFYDAI
+933 FALIFSGFYDAI
-945 SAAAGPLGLSLDEVQ
+945 AAAAGPLGLSLGEVQ
-960 TRLNGFVIDIG
+960 SRLQGFVVNIG
-971 KIDLKGLTGDQIQEK
+971 KIDLKGLTGAEIQEK
-986 LTAIFG
+986 LTAVFG
-992 AAADSIARAAIPG
+992 AAADNLAKYAIPG
-1005 LDQFQKVGEGYFE
+1005 LEQFQKVGEGYFE
-1018 TLVRVASSIEAV
+1018 TLIRVASSVEAV
-1030 TSSLS
+1030 SSSIS
-1035 LLGTSVEGLSLSAKM
+1035 LLGASVEDLTLAAKM
-1050 NLFDLFGSASDMA
+1050 NLFDLFGSAGDMTT
-1063 SATGDYFSLF
+1063 ATGEYFALYYS
-1073 YTKAEQ
+1073 KAEQ
-1079 AAAQTAQMARI
+1079 ATAQTEQMARV
-1090 FESLGLTLP
+1090 FESLGLGLP
-1099 DSITG
+1099 QSIAG

-1124 ALIQLAPAFAE
+1124 TLIQLAPAFAE
-1135 VIGAAQDAASAAA
+1135 LIGAAQDAASAAA

-1161 ELQGNT
+1161 EVQGNT
-1167 AALRALDLAQLDAS
+1167 AALRALDLAQLDES
-1181 NQALQEQ
+1181 NRALQQQ

-1207 KLRSVWS
+1207 KLRSAWES
-1214 QITDSLL
+1214 ITDSLL
-1221 SEVARIRGTMDGGTK
+1221 SEVARIRGSIGSGTK
-1236 SYAQALS
+1236 TYAQLLS
-1243 EFNAATLAARSG
+1243 EFNAATLAARAG

-1261 SLPGLSQGLLT
+1261 SLPGLSQSLLT
-1272 AAADAATSAQDLA
+1272 VAADAATSAQELA

-1300 IINAMAGLS
+1300 IINGVAGLP
-1309 TDTATAAA
+1309 TDTAMA
-1317 AASTTPSWWEQF
+1317 AASSTPTWWEQF
-1329 ASTQTATAT
+1329 ASNQSATG
-1338 SAAND
+1338 SLPAND
-1343 SATVLID
+1343 SATVLVD
-1350 GLVALKQE
+1350 GLAALRQE
-1358 LSDLRDEQRLA
+1358 LADLRDEQRIA
-1369 SATIAS
+1369 WATIAS

-1388 PDGDALAVRTAA
+1388 PDGDAMAVRTAA

>member
-46 LDAVGGGGVTR
+46 LNAVGGGGVTR
-57 MGGSARLAGHHV
+57 MGGSAKLAGHHV

-95 QGAQIGQIAMQ
+95 QGTQIGQIAMQ

-145 FGAFKMF
+145 FGAFKLF
-152 QSSVKQSG
+152 QSSVKQTG

-175 MEKLG
+175 MEKLS
-180 PVGITVG
+180 PVGITIG

-202 LGPVFS
+202 LGSVFA

-240 NAIRITWAALPG
+240 NAIRITWTALPG

-265 IGGIEY
+265 ISGIEY

-292 RVGLATISQIES
+292 RVGLSTITRIES

-323 QVRDEFTS
+323 QVRDEFAS

-390 AARDFAANLALET
+390 AARDFAANLVLET

-417 VAMAALKAPTDEVRI
+417 VAMAALKAPTDEARI

-437 GEAWEQATRAFASS
+437 GEAWEQATRAFATS

-482 EREKIVLERGVEAWE
+482 EREQIVLERGVEAWE

-504 RLMDADFAQSGQEQ
+504 RLMEADFAQSGQEQ
-518 FLQSLEDMVSATEQ
+518 FLQSLEDMVSATE
-532 AARGMADAFGS
+532 AAAQNMADAFGS
-543 VGGAIGSIT
+543 VGGAIGAIT

-560 EQAATAK
+560 AQAAAAQ
-567 RVADAEREYGKT
+567 RVAEAEREYGRT
-579 SFQYADARTAQASAE
+579 SFQYADARAAQASAE

-606 GFFKEGSDGYKAM
+606 GFFKEGSDGYKAL
-619 LAAEKVFRTFEL
+619 LAAEKVFRAFEL

-709 ASLGIAIGGAFGGSQ
+709 ASLGVAISGAFGGSP

-729 NEGTGTVF
+729 NDGTGTVF
-737 GDASAKSE
+737 GDSTAKSE
-745 SIANA
+745 SIAKA

-763 YSAAMLAALKNIEAN
+763 YSAAMLASLRNIEAN
-778 IGGLTNLIIRT
+778 IGGLTNLIIRNN
-789 SGIEASAAG
+789 GAEASAAG
-798 IQTGTKMTG
+798 VNTGYQSTGVTG
-807 LLGATT
+807 LIGRGLAG
-813 SMLTSVSNFVGSKT
+813 VGSVLNKIPI
-827 GSLIGAGIGMAIAG
+827 IGGI
-841 PIGAAIGFL
+841 
-850 GAKLLGGVGKVLGSV
+850 LGGLVGLVGKAFG
-865 VNALFGTKTSIVGQG
+865 ALFGTKTTITGQG
-880 IYGGAQSLESI
+880 IFGRGQSLADI

-898 SYYSDIKKT
+898 SYYSDVKKT
-907 KKFFGISVGSS
+907 KKFLGISMGSS
-918 YSTQYSAASAELEQQ
+918 YSTRYSAADAELERQ
-933 FGLIFRGFYDAI
+933 FALIFSGFYDAI
-945 SAAAGPLGLSLDEVQ
+945 SAAAGPLGLSLIEVQ
-960 TRLNGFVIDIG
+960 SRLQGFVVNIG
-971 KIDLKGLTGDQIQEK
+971 KIDLKGLTGAEIQEK
-986 LTAIFG
+986 LTAVFG
-992 AAADSIARAAIPG
+992 AAADNLAKYAIPG
-1005 LDQFQKVGEGYFE
+1005 LEQFQKVGEGYFE
-1018 TLVRVASSIEAV
+1018 TLIRVASSVEAV
-1030 TSSLS
+1030 SSSLS
-1035 LLGTSVEGLSLSAKM
+1035 LLGTTVEDLTLAARM
-1050 NLFDLFGSASDMA
+1050 NLFDLFGSASDMT
-1063 SATGDYFSLF
+1063 SATGEYFALYYS
-1073 YTKAEQ
+1073 KAEQ
-1079 AAAQTAQMARI
+1079 ATAQTAQMARV
-1090 FESLGLTLP
+1090 FESLGLGLP
-1099 DSITG
+1099 QSIAG

-1124 ALIQLAPAFAE
+1124 TLIQLAPAFAE
-1135 VIGAAQDAASAAA
+1135 LIGAAQDAASAAA

-1161 ELQGNT
+1161 EVQGNS
-1167 AALRALDLAQLDAS
+1167 AALRALDLAQIDES
-1181 NQALQEQ
+1181 NRALQQQ

-1207 KLRSVWS
+1207 KLRSAWES
-1214 QITDSLL
+1214 ITDSLL
-1221 SEVARIRGTMDGGTK
+1221 SEVARIRGSIGSGTK
-1236 SYAQALS
+1236 TYVQVLS
-1243 EFNAATLAARSG
+1243 EFNAATLAARAG

-1261 SLPGLSQGLLT
+1261 LLPGLSQSLLT
-1272 AAADAATSAQDLA
+1272 VAADAATSAQELA

-1300 IINAMAGLS
+1300 IINGMAGLP
-1309 TDTATAAA
+1309 TDAAAAA
-1317 AASTTPSWWEQF
+1317 AASTPTWWEQF
-1329 ASTQTATAT
+1329 ASNQ
-1338 SAAND
+1338 SASVSLPAND
-1343 SATVLID
+1343 SATVLVD
-1350 GLVALKQE
+1350 GLIALRQE
-1358 LSDLRDEQRLA
+1358 LADLRGEQRIA

-1375 GTSKTARILERVT
+1375 GTSKTARILERVS
-1388 PDGDALAVRTAA
+1388 PDGDALTVRSAA